1 MAKKKQKKYNEA
13 QHRAQLLANAKKQEQ
28 LFWLR
33 LQEMAEAAGAGD
45 VLAFLPEKDKK
56 LMAIAR
62 FHPVRVEPAEGTRLP
77 GKLVKLIQGMINQ
90 FLTTNHFSFPGSDKQ
105 FLLTDYF
112 TVALTMYQWIFTME
126 EEKHPQHPLFARAF
140 KPLIDLCEGSESP
153 SELLNL
159 YLDVAG
165 NCLSQPG
172 KAVYFLNNATVF
184 KSYPRVYLVSVVT
197 VKIFAPEVASVAFPE
212 GKRPAYLAVFMR
224 KGLYRVSISAGLLS
238 PGSAGADMQ
247 LSVYLQKHALE
258 RLQERIDCF
267 PFNIVYLQMCESF
280 DKPEVLPAGHMRALV
295 SFYFFGMK
303 LGYFVVEARDGLAV
317 VRTFLFLTN
326 DSTPE
331 GQKLQQKIGLQRH
344 DKQYTGLD
352 KLSTFL
358 LTDLPKDEDLCRL
371 LREAGCHSL
380 LSCDEHLL
388 EIAKP
393 NQGSRLPTARHIREY
408 LMLAGS
414 AERNG
419 C

>member
-13 QHRAQLLANAKKQEQ
+13 QHRAQLLAKAKKQEQ

-33 LQEMAEAAGAGD
+33 LQEMAEAVGAGD
-45 VLAFLPEKDKK
+45 VLAFLPQKDKE
-56 LMAIAR
+56 LLAVVR
-62 FHPVRVEPAEGTRLP
+62 LHPVRVEPAEGTRLP
-77 GKLVKLIQGMINQ
+77 GKFVKLIQGMISEVLNS
-90 FLTTNHFSFPGSDKQ
+90 NYFSFPGSDKQ
-105 FLLTDYF
+105 FPLADYF
-112 TVALTMYQWIFTME
+112 TVALTMYHWIITM
-126 EEKHPQHPLFARAF
+126 KDDQHPQHPLFAGAF
-140 KPLIDLCEGSESP
+140 KPLTDLCEGSESP
-153 SELLNL
+153 SALLSD
-159 YLDVAG
+159 YLDMAG
-165 NCLSQPG
+165 NYLSRPD
-172 KAVYFLNNATVF
+172 KAVYFLETTVY
-184 KSYPRVYLVSVVT
+184 SRHYPRMYLAQIIT
-197 VKIFAPEVASVAFPE
+197 VKTFKPDVASVSFPE

-224 KGLYRVSISAGLLS
+224 RGLYRVSISAGLLS

-247 LSVYLQKHALE
+247 LNVYLQKHAME

-358 LTDLPKDEDLCRL
+358 LTDLPKDEELCRL

-388 EIAKP
+388 EVAKL
-393 NQGSRLPTARHIREY
+393 NKGSRLPTARHIREY
-408 LMLAGS
+408 LMLAG
-414 AERNG
+414 R
-419 C
+419 